1 MNKHR
6 FFLTIARSSI
16 VLSRKRAAIVTLAI
30 LLIASTSHRAHAFCG
45 RQFPPLSSGAEQSA
59 TATSTQRNDALHVLP
74 SAGRHEP
81 IVGLWQITL
90 KDSGG
95 NIIDQIISGW
105 TGDGL
110 EFDQDLSPILTGY
123 VCYGTWVKVGHDTY
137 GLTHPFFDFQ
147 DVNSNGEG
155 TEATAGQFDGTS
167 GFFDYTVTVSKDGNT
182 LIGRENYTIVQGL
195 NPYDPMA
202 KVLFTAVG
210 STLTA
215 TKVAVNLSQLP

>member
-1 MNKHR
+1 MSAGK
-6 FFLTIARSSI
+6 LTWKTR
-16 VLSRKRAAIVTLAI
+16 SRKQAAIMALSVV
-30 LLIASTSHRAHAFCG
+30 LLVAGGSHRANAFCG
-45 RQFPPLSSGAEQSA
+45 RPFPTMSDDAEQSA
-59 TATSTQRNDALHVLP
+59 AQSSTKTPTPLRVLP
-74 SAGRHEP
+74 NSGRHEP

-95 NIIDQIISGW
+95 NVIDQVISGW

-123 VCYGTWVKVGHDTY
+123 VCYGTWVKVGRDTY

-182 LIGRENYTIVQGL
+182 LTGRENYTIVQGL
-195 NPYDPMA
+195 NPYDPTA
-202 KVLFTAVG
+202 KVLFMAVG